1 MGKRPELSGRIVP
14 LSQEVKRPLRTCRL
28 RNRDRNVQTRLV
40 FSPATADWSR
50 RAPTPGSQNSQ
61 SVSICTDHEPCIM
74 RKCDTV
80 MAGCLGGMREDMW
93 ERDSRKS
100 PSILIVT
107 MAGVVLPAG
116 AAGLLT
122 DAQPWLE
129 NPSTNFGWFLT
140 ANLPKSAPRVPK
152 QFDSWQGPSILGPSL
167 FGRIEHVKAVLWFGI
182 AEVLA
187 VIGLFVIAA
196 ACVLIIFEYTGLPTW
211 ACAAIV
217 SAVYWVGRG
226 ARGGGV
232 GSRTVRP
239 CRPSTNRPNPDG
251 RRQGNRGVGA
261 DALRMRTLP
270 RYRRPSHRNNSE
282 GASRQVIGYEEIEP
296 TTSTERQGSR
306 RYPANH
312 AGAHAW

>member
-1 MGKRPELSGRIVP
+1 
-14 LSQEVKRPLRTCRL
+14 
-28 RNRDRNVQTRLV
+28 
-40 FSPATADWSR
+40 
-50 RAPTPGSQNSQ
+50 
-61 SVSICTDHEPCIM
+61 M

-152 QFDSWQGPSILGPSL
+152 QFGSWQGPSILGPSL

-182 AEVLA
+182 AVVLA

-217 SAVYWVGRG
+217 SVSLLGG
-226 ARGGGV
+226 AWGSWWRGGE
-232 GSRTVRP
+232 SHS
-239 CRPSTNRPNPDG
+239 PSMSS
-251 RRQGNRGVGA
+251 
-261 DALRMRTLP
+261 L
-270 RYRRPSHRNNSE
+270 YEPS
-282 GASRQVIGYEEIEP
+282 EP
-296 TTSTERQGSR
+296 
-306 RYPANH
+306 
-312 AGAHAW
+312 